1 MEGEREQV
9 KAHSG
14 EKNWEK
20 LSVYAIKVFHIH
32 QKEMKLYQTH
42 KGKENRQK
50 KDLTKCIL

>member
-20 LSVYAIKVFHIH
+20 LSVYAIKVFRIH